1 MDYFEV
7 QDRYRKRA
15 LWGTLKALF
24 FLFMFG
30 LCLWLGWFVGY
41 SERSIMTTR
50 TTDELRSLQQ
60 DNEKLQQKLSSLR
73 EDLVSERHQRREAE
87 LLLSQ
92 SVAEATSGDSY
103 GALRGD
109 IARLLDRGLS
119 EDEIRLV
126 LSPLSESVS
135 CTPLEE
141 REVSVATGVFSG
153 SQASASFF
161 SGGMKV
167 FVEGEALAEE
177 GSGIFDESQPVSLR
191 ATYLGGEKVITSVLP
206 FELSVI
212 ADSWLIKIESSVAS
226 LKGFVRLKA
235 SKCSI
240 E

>member
-1 MDYFEV
+1 
-7 QDRYRKRA
+7 
-15 LWGTLKALF
+15 
-24 FLFMFG
+24 
-30 LCLWLGWFVGY
+30 
-41 SERSIMTTR
+41 MTTR
-50 TTDELRSLQQ
+50 TTDELHSLRQ
-60 DNEKLQQKLSSLR
+60 DNEKLQQRLISAR
-73 EDLVSERHQRREAE
+73 EDIAAERHQRREAE

-126 LSPLSESVS
+126 LSPLSEPLV

-161 SGGMKV
+161 GGGMIA
-167 FVEGEALAEE
+167 FVEGEAIAGE
-177 GSGIFDESQPVSLR
+177 GSGIFDENLPVSLR
-191 ATYLGGEKVITSVLP
+191 ATYLGGEKVLSGVLP

-212 ADSWLIKIESSVAS
+212 ADSWLIRIESSVAP